1 MPFHLEVGYIIILI
15 MLVCSPRKQGG
26 GLVLLLGLTYITKE
40 MCDPKIDFVL
50 LEPHIIF
57 YSSTNENHKFE
68 VYFHCALK
76 VEYFYWIDNK
86 ENINNLNWL
95 LPFLFTQIRTV
106 VVKTILV

>member
-76 VEYFYWIDNK
+76 VEYFY
-86 ENINNLNWL
+86 
-95 LPFLFTQIRTV
+95 
-106 VVKTILV
+106 